1 MIVKIINIKLPIHAP
16 IIKYNNTFGKEM
28 VVSLIFFIKNIY
40 LFLYIKVP
48 FNMFNVVKRA

>member
-1 MIVKIINIKLPIHAP
+1 MVKIINIKLPIHVP

-28 VVSLIFFIKNIY
+28 VVNLIFFIKNIY

>member
-1 MIVKIINIKLPIHAP
+1 MIVKIINVTLPNHTP
-16 IIKYNNTFGKEM
+16 NIKYNNTFGKEM

-48 FNMFNVVKRA
+48 FNMFNVVKRT

>member
-48 FNMFNVVKRA
+48 FNVFNVVKRT

>member
-1 MIVKIINIKLPIHAP
+1 MIVQIINVTLPNHTP
-16 IIKYNNTFGKEM
+16 NIKYNNTFGKEM